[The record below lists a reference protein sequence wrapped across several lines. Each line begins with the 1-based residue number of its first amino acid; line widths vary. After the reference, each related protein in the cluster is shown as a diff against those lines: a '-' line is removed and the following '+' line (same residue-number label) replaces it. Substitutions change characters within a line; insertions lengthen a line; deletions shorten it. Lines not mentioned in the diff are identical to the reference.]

1 MSIVVF
7 WNKDRE
13 QSGVTMST
21 VAVATKMAMERNLK
35 VLLVSTAYKDFTMR
49 NCFWKE
55 STIMEKI
62 TQGKNLAVE
71 NGILG
76 LSRLISS
83 NKIEPQVIT
92 DYTHVIFKNTLE
104 VLEGYAGVSDK
115 TSEENLKSYREITK
129 IYPTLLATA
138 NEYYDI
144 VFVDLDREVEPEV
157 QNEILKMSN
166 LNVYVAAQ
174 KLLSLDYYM
183 DLKEKNPI
191 LKGPKNIIAI
201 GKYTHKSKYNK
212 NNLQKYLREKS
223 EVSVIPFNILLFEAA
238 EETGVVDLFFR
249 LSKIRD
255 TADHNYIFMKELRSL
270 SDKIIEKL
278 KELQAGM
285 R

>member
-115 TSEENLKSYREITK
+115 TSEENLKSYKEISK

-166 LNVYVAAQ
+166 LNIYVAAQ

-183 DLKEKNPI
+183 ELKEKSPI
-191 LKGPKNIIAI
+191 LNGPKNIIAI

-238 EETGVVDLFFR
+238 EETGVIDLFFR

-255 TADHNYIFMKELRSL
+255 TADHNYIFMNELKSL
-270 SDKIIEKL
+270 SNKIIEKL

>member
-115 TSEENLKSYREITK
+115 TSEENLKSYKEISK

-166 LNVYVAAQ
+166 LNIYVAAQ

-183 DLKEKNPI
+183 ELKEKSPI
-191 LKGPKNIIAI
+191 LNGPKNIIAI

-212 NNLQKYLREKS
+212 NNLQKYLRERS

-255 TADHNYIFMKELRSL
+255 TADHNYIFMNELKSL
-270 SDKIIEKL
+270 SNKIIEKL

>member
-115 TSEENLKSYREITK
+115 TSEENLKSYKEISK

-166 LNVYVAAQ
+166 LNIYVAAQ

-183 DLKEKNPI
+183 ELKEKSPI
-191 LKGPKNIIAI
+191 LNGPKNIIAI

-255 TADHNYIFMKELRSL
+255 TADHNYIFMNELKSL
-270 SDKIIEKL
+270 SNKIIEKL

>member
-83 NKIEPQVIT
+83 NKIEPEVIT

-104 VLEGYAGVSDK
+104 ILEGYAGVSDK
-115 TSEENLKSYREITK
+115 TPEENLKSYKEINK
-129 IYPTLLATA
+129 IYPALIASA
-138 NEYYDI
+138 NEYYDM
-144 VFVDLDREVEPEV
+144 VFVDLDREVDPKV
-157 QNEILKMSN
+157 QEEILKLSN
-166 LNVYVAAQ
+166 LNIYVAAQ

-183 DLKEKNPI
+183 ELKEKNTY
-191 LKGPKNIIAI
+191 LNGPKNIIAI

-212 NNLQKYLREKS
+212 NNLQKYLKEKS

-238 EETGVVDLFFR
+238 EETGVIDLFFR
-249 LSKIRD
+249 LSKIKD
-255 TADHNYIFMKELRSL
+255 TADHNYIFMNELTRL
-270 SDKIIEKL
+270 TEKIIERL
-278 KELQAGM
+278 KELQIRM

>member
-104 VLEGYAGVSDK
+104 VLEVYAGVSDK
-115 TSEENLKSYREITK
+115 TSEENLKSYKEISK

-166 LNVYVAAQ
+166 LNIYVAAQ

-183 DLKEKNPI
+183 ELKEKSPI
-191 LKGPKNIIAI
+191 LNGPKNIIAI

-255 TADHNYIFMKELRSL
+255 TADHNYIFMNELKSL
-270 SDKIIEKL
+270 SNKIIEKL
-278 KELQAGM
+278 
-285 R
+285 